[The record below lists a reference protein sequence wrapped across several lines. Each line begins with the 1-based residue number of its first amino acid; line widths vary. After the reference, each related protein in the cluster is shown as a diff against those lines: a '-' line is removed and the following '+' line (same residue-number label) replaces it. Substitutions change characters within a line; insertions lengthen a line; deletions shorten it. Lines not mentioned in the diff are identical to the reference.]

1 MPFQNRFPVPEL
13 EKYFALFFKFTTKQ
27 YSDILVSLVE
37 CIWAMA
43 GDADIASH
51 LSVIYDERL
60 SSKSGYVYQSN
71 KVDEIVKEWEL
82 RTNSSFALWKVDDN
96 FGSIGKSGGPNKP
109 HSVLFS
115 HPFTIK
121 EDQLNS
127 QLV

>member
-1 MPFQNRFPVPEL
+1 MGN
-13 EKYFALFFKFTTKQ
+13 
-27 YSDILVSLVE
+27 
-37 CIWAMA
+37 
-43 GDADIASH
+43 ADIASQ
-51 LSVIYDERL
+51 LTVIFDVRL

-82 RTNSSFALWKVDDN
+82 CANSSFTLWEVDDN

-109 HSVLFS
+109 NSVLFS

-121 EDQLNS
+121 EDQLNP